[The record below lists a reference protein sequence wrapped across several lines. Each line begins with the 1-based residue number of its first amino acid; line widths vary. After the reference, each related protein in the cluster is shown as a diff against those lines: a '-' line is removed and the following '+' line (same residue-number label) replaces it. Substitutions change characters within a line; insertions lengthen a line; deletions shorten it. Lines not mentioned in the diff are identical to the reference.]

1 MNAKEREQRPQQ
13 TIGVLLQAVDVYWDH
28 LLEFPQNTIRITS
41 RDPEEDGAQI
51 CQQIFTIQRVYDTAY
66 YLKCARSSLTSLG
79 GNGPVFNNPIETIE
93 FRLLPGL
100 FASGRINVTH
110 INAANGTTTQ
120 EDIPIDQLMEYDPTA
135 TKTLKD
141 LQLNLLC
148 LLVGHAKEAALF
160 DPLVSRVKDLLIEV
174 YGQEDAEEL
183 WRAGIFDQDAPQE

>member
-1 MNAKEREQRPQQ
+1 MGAKEREQRPRQ
-13 TIGVLLQAVDVYWDH
+13 TIDVLLQAIDIYWDN
-28 LLEFPQNTIRITS
+28 LLEFPENTIQITS

-66 YLKCARSSLTSLG
+66 YLKCARSDLTSLG
-79 GNGPVFNNPIETIE
+79 GNGPVFNHPIETIE
-93 FRLLPGL
+93 FRLFPDL

-110 INAANGTTTQ
+110 INAANGITTQ
-120 EDIPIDQLMEYDPTA
+120 AEILIDHLAEYDPTA

-160 DPLVSRVKDLLIEV
+160 DPMVSQVKDLLIEV
-174 YGQEDAEEL
+174 YGQADAEEL
-183 WRAGIFDQDAPQE
+183 WRAGMSDKDESSD